1 MKRLFILFC
10 VVALLSGCSITANA
24 ESDYAALVENSGFE
38 ELTKEQPKEIQ
49 EYFRKYDIDYTAQ
62 SVKSLSAGTLFNI
75 IFDFFS
81 SGSEKV
87 VAALAVNIAVMLL
100 WAVFYTFATDNVSG
114 VNIAFTA
121 LLVLCTVVPVL
132 GTITAVA
139 NAVKAGGVFMLSFV
153 PIYFGIAA
161 AAGEVSAAA
170 TSGALLLAA
179 AEVTV
184 QIIAFGSVPIA
195 SAQLALAV
203 SGSLCEI
210 SPALRLSSALK
221 KTVGYI
227 MTFAFTVFLA
237 LLSIQTAINSAA
249 DTVTLKTLKFMVG
262 SFVPVA
268 GSALSETVSVLGS
281 SIKILQSGV
290 GVYGIFAVLFTVGP
304 TAAQLI
310 VWRIGLYI
318 SRVAAEMLGVP
329 QAAKTVAAVDDTL
342 SLLLGVIL
350 FVGALFIIALAVTL
364 R

>member
-1 MKRLFILFC
+1 
-10 VVALLSGCSITANA
+10 
-24 ESDYAALVENSGFE
+24 
-38 ELTKEQPKEIQ
+38 
-49 EYFRKYDIDYTAQ
+49 
-62 SVKSLSAGTLFNI
+62 
-75 IFDFFS
+75 
-81 SGSEKV
+81 
-87 VAALAVNIAVMLL
+87 
-100 WAVFYTFATDNVSG
+100 
-114 VNIAFTA
+114 
-121 LLVLCTVVPVL
+121 
-132 GTITAVA
+132 
-139 NAVKAGGVFMLSFV
+139 MLSFV

-161 AAGEVSAAA
+161 AAGEVSVAAS
-170 TSGALLLAA
+170 SGALLLAA

-184 QIIAFGSVPIA
+184 QIIAFASVPVA

-203 SGSLCEI
+203 SGSLSEI
-210 SPALRLSSALK
+210 SPAVRLSSALK
-221 KTVGYI
+221 KAVGYI

-268 GSALSETVSVLGS
+268 GSALSETVSVLGG

>member
-1 MKRLFILFC
+1 
-10 VVALLSGCSITANA
+10 
-24 ESDYAALVENSGFE
+24 
-38 ELTKEQPKEIQ
+38 
-49 EYFRKYDIDYTAQ
+49 
-62 SVKSLSAGTLFNI
+62 
-75 IFDFFS
+75 
-81 SGSEKV
+81 
-87 VAALAVNIAVMLL
+87 
-100 WAVFYTFATDNVSG
+100 
-114 VNIAFTA
+114 
-121 LLVLCTVVPVL
+121 
-132 GTITAVA
+132 
-139 NAVKAGGVFMLSFV
+139 
-153 PIYFGIAA
+153 
-161 AAGEVSAAA
+161 
-170 TSGALLLAA
+170 
-179 AEVTV
+179 
-184 QIIAFGSVPIA
+184 
-195 SAQLALAV
+195 
-203 SGSLCEI
+203 
-210 SPALRLSSALK
+210 
-221 KTVGYI
+221 

-268 GSALSETVSVLGS
+268 GSALSETVSVLGG

-364 R
+364 G